1 MLGSSICH
9 FKYMPKDGEVL
20 DLHFLSGVFA
30 SPWNILRSLIDIA
43 IVAYIFYRL
52 LGLIKGT
59 RAEQLLKGL
68 FILLIFS
75 LVVSYLQL
83 DMLMWLLGKA
93 WIVFAIALPIV
104 FQPELRRFLE
114 QLGRGKFF
122 VSASSLD
129 KINGNHV
136 VINEIVTAVKVMAQ
150 ERVGALIVVA
160 RETGIEEYLDSGT
173 RMDSLVSAGLL
184 INIFVPNTPLH
195 DGAVIIKEC
204 RIQSAACFLPLSSNP
219 AIDGKLGTRHRAALG
234 ISEVSD
240 ALSIVVSEETGAV
253 SIAKEGR
260 LVRYLDERGLRDML
274 RDELIAQES
283 RRDSFWRRW
292 SNDGR
297 QQESAKKKNR
307 A

>member
-1 MLGSSICH
+1 M
-9 FKYMPKDGEVL
+9 
-20 DLHFLSGVFA
+20 DLNFLSGIFA
-30 SPWNILRSLIDIA
+30 SPWNILRSLIDIG

-52 LGLIKGT
+52 LSLIKGS

-68 FILLIFS
+68 FILLTFS
-75 LVVSYLQL
+75 VAVTYLQL
-83 DMLMWLLGKA
+83 DMVNWLLEKL
-93 WIVFAIALPIV
+93 WIIFAIALPIV

-122 VSASSLD
+122 VTSTYRD
-129 KINGNHV
+129 KVYSDHLV
-136 VINEIVTAVKVMAQ
+136 DEIVAAVQIMAKD
-150 ERVGALIVVA
+150 RVGALIIVA

-195 DGAVIIKEC
+195 DGAVIIKEG

-219 AIDGKLGTRHRAALG
+219 AIDGRLGTRHRAALG

-240 ALSIVVSEETGAV
+240 ALCIVVSEETGAI
-253 SIAKEGR
+253 SIAREGR
-260 LVRYLDERGLRDML
+260 LVRYLDEPGLRALLEGELMVDGSH
-274 RDELIAQES
+274 RDN
-283 RRDSFWRRW
+283 FWRRW

-297 QQESAKKKNR
+297 KKFKEKQTR

>member
-1 MLGSSICH
+1 M
-9 FKYMPKDGEVL
+9 
-20 DLHFLSGVFA
+20 DLNFLSGVFA
-30 SPWNILRSLIDIA
+30 SPWNILRSLIDIG

-52 LGLIKGT
+52 LSLIKGS

-75 LVVSYLQL
+75 VAVTYLQL
-83 DMLMWLLGKA
+83 DMVNWLLEKL
-93 WIVFAIALPIV
+93 WIIFAITLPIV

-122 VSASSLD
+122 VRSTYLD
-129 KINGNHV
+129 KMYSDRIV
-136 VINEIVTAVKVMAQ
+136 DEIVMAVQVMAHD
-150 ERVGALIVVA
+150 RVGALIIIA

-195 DGAVIIKEC
+195 DGAVIIKDG

-219 AIDGKLGTRHRAALG
+219 AIDGRLGTRHRAALG

-240 ALSIVVSEETGAV
+240 ALCIVVSEETGAV
-253 SIAKEGR
+253 SIAREGR
-260 LVRYLDERGLRDML
+260 LVRYLDEPGLRDIL
-274 RDELIAQES
+274 EGELIAEGS
-283 RRDSFWRRW
+283 PSDSFWRRW

-297 QQESAKKKNR
+297 KKFKEKQSR
-307 A
+307 S